1 MRRSAYLTVLL
12 LSLGASATAQAPA
25 VLAAPAVPSAPAG
38 WNGQTD
44 KADSKL
50 ADVNFVTMGP
60 GMHVTSG
67 PAVTF
72 WSDANTASGAFTAG
86 ANFGQRVAPTD
97 PAGYGLVWGAAK
109 LGTPQASYL
118 FFLVRGD
125 GKFTVRHQ
133 ASISEVH
140 TITDWTSSVALN
152 APDPAKGGSAS
163 NALEVRVAADSVRL
177 FANGKPVTAYS
188 TKVMNSNDGVI
199 GFRTERG
206 VNLHVGSFGKR

>member
-1 MRRSAYLTVLL
+1 MLRIALVCLFALAFRAD
-12 LSLGASATAQAPA
+12 ASGQAPA
-25 VLAAPAVPSAPAG
+25 APSMPAG
-38 WNGQTD
+38 WSGQPD
-44 KADSKL
+44 KPDAKL
-50 ADVNFVTMGP
+50 ADANFVSMGP

-72 WSDANTASGAFTAG
+72 WSDANAVAGQFTIGAS
-86 ANFGQRVAPTD
+86 FGQRAAPAD

-125 GKFTVRHQ
+125 GKYTVRHQ
-133 ASISEVH
+133 ASISESH
-140 TITDWTSSVALN
+140 TITDWTASGSLN
-152 APDPAKGGSAS
+152 VQDLAKGGSAS

-188 TKVMNSNDGVI
+188 TKVMNGNDGVI

>member
-1 MRRSAYLTVLL
+1 MSRSAIIVL
-12 LSLGASATAQAPA
+12 LSLAVGASATAQAPA
-25 VLAAPAVPSAPAG
+25 APPASAPPAG

-44 KADSKL
+44 KSDAKL
-50 ADVNFVTMGP
+50 ADANFVAMGA
-60 GMHVTSG
+60 GMHITSG
-67 PAVTF
+67 PAATF
-72 WSDANTASGAFTAG
+72 WNDGNTASGLFTLG
-86 ANFGQRVAPTD
+86 ASFGQRVAPPD

-140 TITDWTSSVALN
+140 TITDWTASSAVN
-152 APDPAKGGSAS
+152 VQDPAKGGSAS
-163 NALEVRVAADSVRL
+163 NALEVRVGADSVRL
-177 FANGKPVTAYS
+177 FANNKPVAAYS
-188 TKVMNSNDGVI
+188 TKVMNGNEGVF

-206 VNLHVGSFGKR
+206 VNLHIGSFGKR

>member
-1 MRRSAYLTVLL
+1 MRCIGLTITLTL
-12 LSLGASATAQAPA
+12 ALGTNVVAQTPATPT
-25 VLAAPAVPSAPAG
+25 SPAG

-44 KADSKL
+44 KADAKVSDANL
-50 ADVNFVTMGP
+50 VTMGP

-72 WSDANTASGAFTAG
+72 WNDGNVASGAFTIG
-86 ANFGQRVAPTD
+86 ASFGQRVAPAD

-133 ASISEVH
+133 ASVSEVH
-140 TITDWTSSVALN
+140 TITDWTASDALN
-152 APDPAKGGSAS
+152 AQDPAKGGSAS

-188 TKVMNSNDGVI
+188 IKNMNGNDGVI

-206 VNLHVGSFGKR
+206 VNLHIGSFGKR